1 MTSRGA
7 STGTGGPRPR
17 SRLRFRA
24 AGRRHL
30 RPADGSGPAGTTLA
44 ATAARALGWTF
55 ISTAVS
61 KLGTV
66 GIGVVLA
73 RMLGP
78 HAFGTYA
85 VAWVA
90 LQAML
95 SLNDLSVSLAI
106 VRWPGDPAEI
116 APTVT
121 TMAVT
126 GSTAMYAVC
135 FFGAPAYASAMG
147 SPAAAGIVRVLALS
161 IVLDGLVCTPVGLL
175 DRSFRQDRRM
185 IADQVN
191 GWIGALVSIGLAWS
205 GLGAMSLAVGRI
217 TGAVA
222 AAVLYTAFSPEPL
235 RFGFDRA
242 SARALL
248 RYGMPLAGSTVVV
261 FAVTNVDQ
269 LVVGRVLGP
278 TVLGFYVL
286 ALNLATWPV
295 TMFSLPV
302 RNVAPAAFA
311 RLQHDHEAMRTA
323 FLSAAA
329 LLCAVAL
336 PICLVIGGSA
346 RPLIMFAY
354 GARWLPASR
363 VLPWLSMLA
372 ALTIFFQ
379 LTYDYFVV
387 LARTRVV
394 FTVQLGWLLALVP
407 ALIAGA
413 RLAGIVGVG
422 VAEAAVAG
430 GVILPWYL
438 HELRGAGIRC
448 RVLGSRLGLPLA
460 GAAAAGL
467 AAAGAAR
474 ALPNDLAALAVSG
487 VGGLAVVG
495 LLVFRMRAALI
506 RLRQGHRETAATGA
520 SKVPAV
526 PSSSPVY
533 SAASDVP
540 PHGPGPSTRPG
551 AADAQNPPGART
563 ETAGSAGFPHDGA
576 CCHVRPPWL
585 AHPDATGPL
594 PIFDSVVRRRY
605 PRCDDQAAPV
615 CWPPATDMRAGDG
628 DSGATGARVAREE
641 FAVERAAPDDDR
653 WQPSADDDPRSQGG
667 SPARYITL
675 CFIKS
680 QLATNGWCW
689 P

>member
-1 MTSRGA
+1 VSGA
-7 STGTGGPRPR
+7 GGPRHR
-17 SRLRFRA
+17 SRVRFRA
-24 AGRRHL
+24 AGRRHR
-30 RPADGSGPAGTTLA
+30 RPAGGSGPPEKTTLA
-44 ATAARALGWTF
+44 ATAAKALGWTF
-55 ISTAVS
+55 ISTALS
-61 KLGTV
+61 KLGTI
-66 GIGVVLA
+66 GIGIVLA

-90 LQAML
+90 LLAML

-121 TMAVT
+121 TLAVT
-126 GSTAMYAVC
+126 GSVAMYAVC

-147 SPAAAGIVRVLALS
+147 APAATDVVRVLTLS
-161 IVLDGLVCTPVGLL
+161 VVLDGLVCTPVGLL

-191 GWIGALVSIGLAWS
+191 GWLGALVSIGLAWA

-222 AAVLYTAFSPEPL
+222 AAVLYIAFSPEPL
-235 RFGFDRA
+235 RFGFDRTR
-242 SARALL
+242 ARALL
-248 RYGMPLAGSTVVV
+248 RYGTPLAGSTVVV

-269 LVVGRVLGP
+269 LVVGHVLGA
-278 TVLGFYVL
+278 TALGFYVL

-302 RNVAPAAFA
+302 RNVAPAAFS
-311 RLQHDHEAMRTA
+311 RLQHDHQAMRTA
-323 FLSAAA
+323 FVSAAA

-336 PICLVIGGSA
+336 PVCLVIGGSA
-346 RPLIMFAY
+346 KPLIMFAY

-363 VLPWLSMLA
+363 VLLWLSVLA

-394 FTVQLGWLLALVP
+394 FTVQLGWLLALLP

-413 RLAGIVGVG
+413 HLDGIVGVG

-438 HELRGAGIRC
+438 HELRGAGIRR
-448 RVLGSRLGLPLA
+448 RVLGARLWLPLT

-474 ALPNDLAALAVSG
+474 MLPNDLAALAVSG
-487 VGGLAVVG
+487 VAGLAVVG
-495 LLVFRMRAALI
+495 LLVFRMRAPLI
-506 RLRQGHRETAATGA
+506 RLRRGRRWAGVPAA
-520 SKVPAV
+520 SKVSAV
-526 PSSSPVY
+526 PSSTPVSPVV
-533 SAASDVP
+533 SDALAV
-540 PHGPGPSTRPG
+540 GPGHLHAPRGTDAPYPPWARAETPG
-551 AADAQNPPGART
+551 LT
-563 ETAGSAGFPHDGA
+563 E
-576 CCHVRPPWL
+576 RPPDEAYWSAL
-585 AHPDATGPL
+585 PPWPDYLDATGPL

-605 PRCDDQAAPV
+605 PPQ
-615 CWPPATDMRAGDG
+615 
-628 DSGATGARVAREE
+628 
-641 FAVERAAPDDDR
+641 
-653 WQPSADDDPRSQGG
+653 
-667 SPARYITL
+667 
-675 CFIKS
+675 
-680 QLATNGWCW
+680 
-689 P
+689 

>member
-1 MTSRGA
+1 MSRRGA
-7 STGTGGPRPR
+7 SARTSGTRNR
-17 SRLRFRA
+17 FRLRFRA

-30 RPADGSGPAGTTLA
+30 RPADDSGPAGKTTLA

-55 ISTAVS
+55 TSTALS

-90 LQAML
+90 LLAVL

-106 VRWPGDPAEI
+106 VRWPGDPAKI

-121 TMAVT
+121 TIAVT
-126 GSTAMYAVC
+126 GSAAMYAVC

-147 SPAAAGIVRVLALS
+147 APAAVGVIRVLALS
-161 IVLDGLVCTPVGLL
+161 VVLDGLVCTPVGLL
-175 DRSFRQDRRM
+175 NRSFRQDRRM

-191 GWIGALVSIGLAWS
+191 GWLGALVSIGLAWAR
-205 GLGAMSLAVGRI
+205 LGAMSLAVGRI

-222 AAVLYTAFSPEPL
+222 AAVLYIAFSPEPL

-248 RYGMPLAGSTVVV
+248 RYGTPLAGSTVVV

-269 LVVGRVLGP
+269 LVVGRVLGA
-278 TVLGFYVL
+278 TALGFYAL

-311 RLQHDHEAMRTA
+311 RLQHDHEAMRAA

-336 PICLVIGGSA
+336 PVCLAIGGSA
-346 RPLIMFAY
+346 TPLIMFAY

-363 VLPWLSMLA
+363 VLLWLSLLA

-379 LTYDYFVV
+379 LAYDYFVV
-387 LARTRVV
+387 LARSRVV

-422 VAEAAVAG
+422 VAEAVVAG

-438 HELRGAGIRC
+438 YELRGAGIRQ
-448 RVLGSRLGLPLA
+448 RLLGSRLRLPLA

-474 ALPNDLAALAVSG
+474 VLPSDLAALAVSG
-487 VGGLAVVG
+487 VTGLAVVG
-495 LLVFRMRAALI
+495 LLVFRMRAALV
-506 RLRQGHRETAATGA
+506 RLRKGRREMPATAP
-520 SKVPAV
+520 SKIPAV
-526 PSSSPVY
+526 PGSTPVSS
-533 SAASDVP
+533 A
-540 PHGPGPSTRPG
+540 
-551 AADAQNPPGART
+551 AADARASEPGPWHAPAGTDAQDPPGAT
-563 ETAGSAGFPHDGA
+563 TGTAGSAERRPDEA
-576 CCHVRPPWL
+576 YSPTLTREVLPPWPAYL
-585 AHPDATGPL
+585 DATGPL
-594 PIFDSVVRRRY
+594 PIFDYVVRQRY
-605 PRCDDQAAPV
+605 PHREDQGP
-615 CWPPATDMRAGDG
+615 G
-628 DSGATGARVAREE
+628 
-641 FAVERAAPDDDR
+641 
-653 WQPSADDDPRSQGG
+653 
-667 SPARYITL
+667 I
-675 CFIKS
+675 
-680 QLATNGWCW
+680 
-689 P
+689 

>member
-1 MTSRGA
+1 M
-7 STGTGGPRPR
+7 
-17 SRLRFRA
+17 
-24 AGRRHL
+24 
-30 RPADGSGPAGTTLA
+30 RPAGGSGPADKATLA
-44 ATAARALGWTF
+44 GTAARALGWTF
-55 ISTAVS
+55 ISNALS

-78 HAFGTYA
+78 HTFGTYA

-90 LQAML
+90 LLAML

-121 TMAVT
+121 TIAMT
-126 GSTAMYAVC
+126 GSVAMYAAC
-135 FFGAPAYASAMG
+135 FAGAPAYASAMG
-147 SPAAAGIVRVLALS
+147 APAAAGVIRVLALS
-161 IVLDGLVCTPVGLL
+161 VVLDGLVCTPVGLL
-175 DRSFRQDRRM
+175 DRSFRQDLRM

-191 GWIGALVSIGLAWS
+191 GWLGTLVSIGLAWA

-217 TGAVA
+217 AGAVA
-222 AAVLYTAFSPEPL
+222 AAVLYITFSPEPL

-248 RYGMPLAGSTVVV
+248 RYGTPLAGSTVVL

-269 LVVGRVLGP
+269 LVVGRVLGA
-278 TVLGFYVL
+278 TALGFYVL

-336 PICLVIGGSA
+336 PVCLVIGGSA
-346 RPLIMFAY
+346 TPLIMFAY
-354 GARWLPASR
+354 GARWLPASG
-363 VLPWLSMLA
+363 VLLWLSLLA
-372 ALTIFFQ
+372 AVTIFFQ
-379 LTYDYFVV
+379 LAYDYFVV

-394 FTVQLGWLLALVP
+394 FTVQLGWLLALLP

-422 VAEAAVAG
+422 VAEAVVAG

-438 HELRGAGIRC
+438 HELKGAGIRR
-448 RVLGSRLGLPLA
+448 RVLGSRLWLPLA

-474 ALPNDLAALAVSG
+474 ELPSDLAALAVSG
-487 VGGLAVVG
+487 MAGLGVVG
-495 LLVFRMRAALI
+495 LLIFRMRAALI
-506 RLRQGHRETAATGA
+506 RLRQGHDEAAAPAA

-526 PSSSPVY
+526 PSSTPVS
-533 SAASDVP
+533 SAAPDVQASGSGPLRAPAQDP
-540 PHGPGPSTRPG
+540 PE
-551 AADAQNPPGART
+551 ART
-563 ETAGSAGFPHDGA
+563 ETAGRAECRPDEA
-576 CCHVRPPWL
+576 CSPTLTRGILPPWPAYL
-585 AHPDATGPL
+585 DATGPL
-594 PIFDSVVRRRY
+594 PIFDYVVRQRY
-605 PRCDDQAAPV
+605 PRRGDQ
-615 CWPPATDMRAGDG
+615 
-628 DSGATGARVAREE
+628 DSGAAAEPAVDHEE
-641 FAVERAAPDDDR
+641 LAVDRGEPDHDRGQLAADGGPAG
-653 WQPSADDDPRSQGG
+653 PQGG
-667 SPARYITL
+667 HRPGYYTEYYNS
-675 CFIKS
+675 
-680 QLATNGWCW
+680 NN
-689 P
+689 

>member
-1 MTSRGA
+1 M
-7 STGTGGPRPR
+7 
-17 SRLRFRA
+17 
-24 AGRRHL
+24 
-30 RPADGSGPAGTTLA
+30 RPAGGSGPAGKTTLA
-44 ATAARALGWTF
+44 ATATRALGWTF
-55 ISTAVS
+55 VSTALS

-66 GIGVVLA
+66 GIGIVLA

-90 LQAML
+90 LLAML

-121 TMAVT
+121 TIAVT
-126 GSTAMYAVC
+126 GSAAMYAVC
-135 FFGAPAYASAMG
+135 FVGAPAYASAMG
-147 SPAAAGIVRVLALS
+147 APAAAGVIRVLALS
-161 IVLDGLVCTPVGLL
+161 VVLDGLVCTPVGLL

-205 GLGAMSLAVGRI
+205 GLGPMSLAVGRI

-235 RFGFDRA
+235 RFGFDLAR
-242 SARALL
+242 ARALM
-248 RYGMPLAGSTVVV
+248 RYGMPLAGSTIVV

-278 TVLGFYVL
+278 TALGFYAL

-346 RPLIMFAY
+346 TPLIVFAY
-354 GARWLPASR
+354 GARWLPASQ
-363 VLPWLSMLA
+363 VLLWLSLLA

-379 LTYDYFVV
+379 LAYDYFVV

-394 FTVQLGWLLALVP
+394 FTVQLGWLLVLVP

-430 GVILPWYL
+430 GVVLPWYL
-438 HELRGAGIRC
+438 HELRGAGIRR

-474 ALPNDLAALAVSG
+474 VLPNDLAALAVSG
-487 VGGLAVVG
+487 VTGLAVAG

-506 RLRQGHRETAATGA
+506 RLRQGDRETAATEA
-520 SKVPAV
+520 PKVPAV
-526 PSSSPVY
+526 RSSPVY
-533 SAASDVP
+533 SAAPDVP
-540 PHGPGPSTRPG
+540 PPRPGPSTRPETT
-551 AADAQNPPGART
+551 DAQNPPRART
-563 ETAGSAGFPHDGA
+563 ETADSAGCPHDEAGW
-576 CCHVRPPWL
+576 HVRPPWL
-585 AHPDATGPL
+585 SHPDATGPL

-615 CWPPATDMRAGDG
+615 CWPPATDMRPGDG
-628 DSGATGARVAREE
+628 DSGATGARVAHEE
-641 FAVERAAPDDDR
+641 FTVERTEPDDDR
-653 WQPSADDDPRSQGG
+653 WQLSANDDPRSQGG
-667 SPARYITL
+667 SPPRYITL
-675 CFIKS
+675 C
-680 QLATNGWCW
+680 T
-689 P
+689 

>member
-1 MTSRGA
+1 M
-7 STGTGGPRPR
+7 R
-17 SRLRFRA
+17 SA
-24 AGRRHL
+24 V
-30 RPADGSGPAGTTLA
+30 GSGPAEKTALA

-55 ISTAVS
+55 ISNALN

-66 GIGVVLA
+66 GIGIVLA

-90 LQAML
+90 LLAVL

-121 TMAVT
+121 TIAVT
-126 GSTAMYAVC
+126 GSAAMYAVC
-135 FFGAPAYASAMG
+135 FFGAPGYAAAMG
-147 SPAAAGIVRVLALS
+147 APAAAGVIRVLALS
-161 IVLDGLVCTPVGLL
+161 VVLDGLVCTPVGLL

-191 GWIGALVSIGLAWS
+191 GWLGALVSIGLAWT

-217 TGAVA
+217 AGAVA
-222 AAVLYTAFSPEPL
+222 AAVLYLAFSPEPL

-248 RYGMPLAGSTVVV
+248 RYGTPLAGSTVVV

-269 LVVGRVLGP
+269 LVVGRVLGA
-278 TVLGFYVL
+278 TALGFYAL

-311 RLQHDHEAMRTA
+311 RLQYDPEAMRTA

-336 PICLVIGGSA
+336 PVCLVIGGSA
-346 RPLIMFAY
+346 TPLVMFAY
-354 GARWLPASR
+354 GARWLPASG
-363 VLPWLSMLA
+363 VLLWLSLLA

-379 LTYDYFVV
+379 LAFDYFVV

-394 FTVQLGWLLALVP
+394 FTVQLGWLLVLLPV
-407 ALIAGA
+407 LIAGA

-422 VAEAAVAG
+422 VAGAAVAG

-438 HELRGAGIRC
+438 HELRGAGIR
-448 RVLGSRLGLPLA
+448 RRMLAARLRLPLA

-467 AAAGAAR
+467 AAAVAAR
-474 ALPNDLAALAVSG
+474 VLPSDLAALAVSG
-487 VGGLAVVG
+487 VAGLAVVG

-506 RLRQGHRETAATGA
+506 RLRQGRRETVAPAAA
-520 SKVPAV
+520 KVPAV
-526 PSSSPVY
+526 SSSIPVS
-533 SAASDVP
+533 SAVPDVLAYV
-540 PHGPGPSTRPG
+540 PGPRRAPEV
-551 AADAQNPPGART
+551 ADAQP
-563 ETAGSAGFPHDGA
+563 
-576 CCHVRPPWL
+576 PPWVTTEAAGWAGRRPDEARRHVL
-585 AHPDATGPL
+585 LPPWPAYSDATGPL
-594 PIFDSVVRRRY
+594 PIFDSVVRWRY
-605 PRCDDQAAPV
+605 SRCADQAAPM
-615 CWPPATDMRAGDG
+615 CWPPATGIRPGDQ
-628 DSGATGARVAREE
+628 DSGT
-641 FAVERAAPDDDR
+641 P
-653 WQPSADDDPRSQGG
+653 
-667 SPARYITL
+667 Y
-675 CFIKS
+675 
-680 QLATNGWCW
+680 
-689 P
+689 

>member
-1 MTSRGA
+1 M
-7 STGTGGPRPR
+7 R
-17 SRLRFRA
+17 S
-24 AGRRHL
+24 
-30 RPADGSGPAGTTLA
+30 ADGSGPAEQTTLA

-55 ISTAVS
+55 LSNALS

-66 GIGVVLA
+66 GIGIVLA

-90 LQAML
+90 LLAVL

-106 VRWPGDPAEI
+106 VRWPGNPAEI

-121 TMAVT
+121 TIAVT
-126 GSTAMYAVC
+126 GSAAMYAVC
-135 FFGAPAYASAMG
+135 FFGAPGYASAMG
-147 SPAAAGIVRVLALS
+147 APAAAGVIRVLALS
-161 IVLDGLVCTPVGLL
+161 VVLDGLVCTPVGLL

-191 GWIGALVSIGLAWS
+191 GWLGAVVSIGLAWA

-217 TGAVA
+217 AGAVA
-222 AAVLYTAFSPEPL
+222 AAVLYIAFSPEPL

-248 RYGMPLAGSTVVV
+248 RYGTPLAGSTIVV

-269 LVVGRVLGP
+269 LVVGRVLGA
-278 TVLGFYVL
+278 TALGFYAL

-311 RLQHDHEAMRTA
+311 RLQHDREAMRTA

-336 PICLVIGGSA
+336 PVCVVIGGSA
-346 RPLIMFAY
+346 TPLVMFAY

-363 VLPWLSMLA
+363 VLLWLSLLA

-379 LTYDYFVV
+379 LAYDYFVV

-394 FTVQLGWLLALVP
+394 FTVQLGWLLALLP

-413 RLAGIVGVG
+413 RLAGIVGVA

-438 HELRGAGIRC
+438 HELRGAGIR
-448 RVLGSRLGLPLA
+448 RRALGSRLRLPLA
-460 GAAAAGL
+460 GAGAAGL

-474 ALPNDLAALAVSG
+474 VLPSDLAALAVSG
-487 VGGLAVVG
+487 VAGLAVVG

-506 RLRQGHRETAATGA
+506 RLRQGRREMAAPAA
-520 SKVPAV
+520 SNVPAV
-526 PSSSPVY
+526 RSSTPV
-533 SAASDVP
+533 SAAAP
-540 PHGPGPSTRPG
+540 YAQPYGPGPFHAPG
-551 AADAQNPPGART
+551 ATDAQIPSGASI
-563 ETAGSAGFPHDGA
+563 ETAGSAGRWHDEAYCPGL
-576 CCHVRPPWL
+576 PPWP
-585 AHPDATGPL
+585 AYSDATGPL
-594 PIFDSVVRRRY
+594 PIFDSVVRWRDS
-605 PRCDDQAAPV
+605 RCGDQAAPM
-615 CWPPATDMRAGDG
+615 CWQSATDVRPGDR
-628 DSGATGARVAREE
+628 DSGAA
-641 FAVERAAPDDDR
+641 
-653 WQPSADDDPRSQGG
+653 G
-667 SPARYITL
+667 SSR
-675 CFIKS
+675 
-680 QLATNGWCW
+680 
-689 P
+689 

>member
-1 MTSRGA
+1 VSRRGA
-7 STGTGGPRPR
+7 SAGTGGTRHR

-30 RPADGSGPAGTTLA
+30 RPADDSGPAGKTTLA

-55 ISTAVS
+55 ISTALS
-61 KLGTV
+61 KLGTI

-90 LQAML
+90 LLAVL

-106 VRWPGDPAEI
+106 VRWPGDPAKI

-121 TMAVT
+121 TIAVT
-126 GSTAMYAVC
+126 GSAAMYAVC

-147 SPAAAGIVRVLALS
+147 APAAVGVIRVLALS
-161 IVLDGLVCTPVGLL
+161 VVLDGLVCTPVGLL
-175 DRSFRQDRRM
+175 NRSFRQDRRM

-191 GWIGALVSIGLAWS
+191 GWLGALVSIGLAWA

-222 AAVLYTAFSPEPL
+222 AAVLYIAFSPEPL

-242 SARALL
+242 SARELL

-269 LVVGRVLGP
+269 LVVGRVLGA
-278 TVLGFYVL
+278 TALGFYAL

-336 PICLVIGGSA
+336 PVCLAIGGSA
-346 RPLIMFAY
+346 TPLIMFAY

-363 VLPWLSMLA
+363 VLLWLSLLA

-379 LTYDYFVV
+379 LAYDYFVV
-387 LARTRVV
+387 LARSRVV

-407 ALIAGA
+407 ALIVGA
-413 RLAGIVGVG
+413 RLAGMAG
-422 VAEAAVAG
+422 VAVAGAAVAG

-438 HELRGAGIRC
+438 HELKGAGIRQ
-448 RVLGSRLGLPLA
+448 RVLGSRLRLPLA

-467 AAAGAAR
+467 VAAGAAR
-474 ALPNDLAALAVSG
+474 VLPSDLAALAVSG
-487 VGGLAVVG
+487 VTGLAVVG

-506 RLRQGHRETAATGA
+506 RLRQGRREMPATAP
-520 SKVPAV
+520 SKVPGV
-526 PSSSPVY
+526 PSSTPVS
-533 SAASDVP
+533 SAAPNARAS
-540 PHGPGPSTRPG
+540 GPGPWHAPAGT
-551 AADAQNPPGART
+551 DAQDPPGATT
-563 ETAGSAGFPHDGA
+563 ETPGSAERRPDEA
-576 CCHVRPPWL
+576 YSPTLTRDVLPPWP
-585 AHPDATGPL
+585 AYPDATGPL
-594 PIFDSVVRRRY
+594 PIFDYVVRQRY
-605 PRCDDQAAPV
+605 PQREDQGP
-615 CWPPATDMRAGDG
+615 G
-628 DSGATGARVAREE
+628 
-641 FAVERAAPDDDR
+641 
-653 WQPSADDDPRSQGG
+653 
-667 SPARYITL
+667 I
-675 CFIKS
+675 
-680 QLATNGWCW
+680 
-689 P
+689 

>member
-1 MTSRGA
+1 M
-7 STGTGGPRPR
+7 
-17 SRLRFRA
+17 
-24 AGRRHL
+24 
-30 RPADGSGPAGTTLA
+30 RPADGSGPAEKTTLA

-55 ISTAVS
+55 ISTALS

-66 GIGVVLA
+66 GIGVALA

-90 LQAML
+90 LLAVL

-121 TMAVT
+121 TIAVT
-126 GSTAMYAVC
+126 GSVAMYAVC
-135 FFGAPAYASAMG
+135 FFGAPGYASAMG
-147 SPAAAGIVRVLALS
+147 APAAAGVIRVLALS
-161 IVLDGLVCTPVGLL
+161 VVLDGLVCTPVGLL

-191 GWIGALVSIGLAWS
+191 GWLGALVSIGLAWA

-217 TGAVA
+217 AGAVA
-222 AAVLYTAFSPEPL
+222 AAVLYIAFSPEPL

-242 SARALL
+242 RARALL
-248 RYGMPLAGSTVVV
+248 RYGTPLAGSTVVV

-269 LVVGRVLGP
+269 LVVGHMLGA
-278 TVLGFYVL
+278 TALGFYAL

-336 PICLVIGGSA
+336 PVCLAIGGSA
-346 RPLIMFAY
+346 TPLIMFAY

-363 VLPWLSMLA
+363 VLLWLSLLA

-379 LTYDYFVV
+379 LAYDYFVV

-394 FTVQLGWLLALVP
+394 FTVQLGWLLALLP

-413 RLAGIVGVG
+413 RLGGIAGVG

-438 HELRGAGIRC
+438 HELRGAGIRR
-448 RVLGSRLGLPLA
+448 RVLGSRLRLPLA
-460 GAAAAGL
+460 GAVAAGL

-474 ALPNDLAALAVSG
+474 VLPSDLAALAVSG
-487 VGGLAVVG
+487 VAGLAVVG

-506 RLRQGHRETAATGA
+506 RLRPGRPETAATA
-520 SKVPAV
+520 PSKVPAV
-526 PSSSPVY
+526 PSSTPVS
-533 SAASDVP
+533 SAAPDAPARELVP
-540 PHGPGPSTRPG
+540 VTRPG
-551 AADAQNPPGART
+551 ATDARYPPNART
-563 ETAGSAGFPHDGA
+563 ETADSARRRHHEA
-576 CCHVRPPWL
+576 CCHGL
-585 AHPDATGPL
+585 AYLDATGPL
-594 PIFDSVVRRRY
+594 PIFDSVVARRY
-605 PRCDDQAAPV
+605 PRCGDRAAPV
-615 CWPPATDMRAGDG
+615 CWPPATDMWPGDQDSDAAAG
-628 DSGATGARVAREE
+628 R
-641 FAVERAAPDDDR
+641 DR
-653 WQPSADDDPRSQGG
+653 S
-667 SPARYITL
+667 
-675 CFIKS
+675 
-680 QLATNGWCW
+680 
-689 P
+689 

>member
-1 MTSRGA
+1 M
-7 STGTGGPRPR
+7 
-17 SRLRFRA
+17 
-24 AGRRHL
+24 
-30 RPADGSGPAGTTLA
+30 RPAGGSGPAGKTTLA
-44 ATAARALGWTF
+44 ATATRALGWTF
-55 ISTAVS
+55 VSTALS

-66 GIGVVLA
+66 GIGIVLA

-90 LQAML
+90 LLAML

-126 GSTAMYAVC
+126 GSAAMYAVC
-135 FFGAPAYASAMG
+135 FFGAPSYASAMG
-147 SPAAAGIVRVLALS
+147 APAAAGVIRVLALS
-161 IVLDGLVCTPVGLL
+161 VVLDGLVCTPVGLL

-242 SARALL
+242 SARALM

-278 TVLGFYVL
+278 TALGFYAL

-346 RPLIMFAY
+346 TPLIVFAY
-354 GARWLPASR
+354 GARWLPASQ
-363 VLPWLSMLA
+363 VLLWLSLLA

-379 LTYDYFVV
+379 LAYDYFVV

-394 FTVQLGWLLALVP
+394 FTVQLGWLLVLVP

-430 GVILPWYL
+430 GVVLPWYL
-438 HELRGAGIRC
+438 HELRGAGIRR

-474 ALPNDLAALAVSG
+474 VLPNDLAALAVSG
-487 VGGLAVVG
+487 VTGLAVAG
-495 LLVFRMRAALI
+495 LLVFRMRAALV
-506 RLRQGHRETAATGA
+506 RLRQGDRETAATEA
-520 SKVPAV
+520 PKVPAV

-533 SAASDVP
+533 SAAPDVP
-540 PHGPGPSTRPG
+540 PQRPGPSTRPETT
-551 AADAQNPPGART
+551 DAQNPPRART
-563 ETAGSAGFPHDGA
+563 ETADSAGRPHDEA
-576 CCHVRPPWL
+576 CWHVRPPWL
-585 AHPDATGPL
+585 SHPDATGPL

-615 CWPPATDMRAGDG
+615 CWPPATDMRPGDG
-628 DSGATGARVAREE
+628 DSGTTGARVAHVE
-641 FAVERAAPDDDR
+641 FTVERTEPDDDR
-653 WQPSADDDPRSQGG
+653 WQLSADDDPRSQGG
-667 SPARYITL
+667 SPPRYITL
-675 CFIKS
+675 C
-680 QLATNGWCW
+680 T
-689 P
+689 